1 MRRFFNMKII
11 YQDKD
16 QPAHSEPETKAEE
29 NIKKDITNMNGTKPP
44 VTKLYN
50 ADKTRNDKDQ

>member
-1 MRRFFNMKII
+1 MKII
-11 YQDKD
+11 YPDKD